1 MFENILLSIL
11 LLTLSGC
18 YQVTDI
24 TDINKS
30 IDFCKDKGGVKDIRV
45 DMISQ
50 EYTAC
55 VNGDT
60 IFLSEHKIGED
71 NV

>member
-1 MFENILLSIL
+1 MFKKILLSIL

-30 IDFCKDKGGVKDIRV
+30 IDFCKDKSGVKNIIV
-45 DMISQ
+45 DMMAQ
-50 EYTAC
+50 EYTEC
-55 VNGDT
+55 INGDG
-60 IFLSEHKIGED
+60 IFLHDYNFGED